1 MKLVRVLVVCGW
13 AVVVVVGVVVVGA
26 GCVSWRVCARL
37 ACVPLMRMLALCFM
51 SVAESWLMKRFL
63 SAVELGARAK
73 VLLFW

>member
-1 MKLVRVLVVCGW
+1 
-13 AVVVVVGVVVVGA
+13 
-26 GCVSWRVCARL
+26 
-37 ACVPLMRMLALCFM
+37 MRMLALCFM